1 MHFSYLKTEIF
12 KMVAL
17 ESLIGHRLHI
27 CNDIIGHRLRIVT
40 IEEGIQ
46 KIVYISLKRN
56 RLLLVQNSLLVFA

>member
-1 MHFSYLKTEIF
+1 MHFLYLETEIF

-17 ESLIGHRLHI
+17 ESL
-27 CNDIIGHRLRIVT
+27 IGHRLRIVT